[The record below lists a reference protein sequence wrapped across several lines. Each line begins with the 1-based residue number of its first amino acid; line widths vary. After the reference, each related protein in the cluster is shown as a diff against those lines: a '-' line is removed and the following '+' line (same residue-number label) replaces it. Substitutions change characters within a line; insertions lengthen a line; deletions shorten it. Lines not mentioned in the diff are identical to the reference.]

1 MKYLFTESMLMQI
14 NYFDFDVDS
23 SLTDGQTSTYLYKIT
38 KCINSHKNNTKLLK

>member
-14 NYFDFDVDS
+14 NYFEFGVDS
-23 SLTDGQTSTYLYKIT
+23 SLTDEQTSTYLYKMT